1 LQALAGRI
9 LKNLEQASRQT
20 NRVVGSTGGHSDS
33 APSAAENQPPLA
45 GPVLV
50 ANDREISRAALPTNV
65 DETSSNQGDG
75 TILNREDTTVLKE
88 EETVPPSTG
97 QTPRT
102 GVNAVTA
109 NLVAAIVV
117 CALLLATLVGL
128 RLSRGK
134 KTTVRETGATSVAGK
149 RKLETSALS
158 AAASPET
165 ENSREVVKEK
175 RVGEGPVSENKGEV
189 PAPGKAAARSI
200 PSLPPEG
207 SLLVYENG
215 KEVFRLTPGASAG
228 PKEVHRASV
237 APEEIVE
244 LSTEAAE
251 GSLLNRV
258 EPQYPE
264 EARQQQIQGA
274 VVLEVR
280 IAPDGSVQE
289 VTVLSGPLLLAQA
302 ATGAVKQWR
311 FKPRLVNGRPVEM
324 QTRITLKFQ
333 LPR

>member
-1 LQALAGRI
+1 M
-9 LKNLEQASRQT
+9 
-20 NRVVGSTGGHSDS
+20 
-33 APSAAENQPPLA
+33 
-45 GPVLV
+45 
-50 ANDREISRAALPTNV
+50 
-65 DETSSNQGDG
+65 
-75 TILNREDTTVLKE
+75 
-88 EETVPPSTG
+88 
-97 QTPRT
+97 
-102 GVNAVTA
+102 
-109 NLVAAIVV
+109 
-117 CALLLATLVGL
+117 
-128 RLSRGK
+128 
-134 KTTVRETGATSVAGK
+134 
-149 RKLETSALS
+149 
-158 AAASPET
+158 
-165 ENSREVVKEK
+165 
-175 RVGEGPVSENKGEV
+175 
-189 PAPGKAAARSI
+189 
-200 PSLPPEG
+200 
-207 SLLVYENG
+207 VYENG

-237 APEEIVE
+237 EPEEIVE

-324 QTRITLKFQ
+324 QTRISLKFQ